1 MSHVDRLPQKR
12 RSPGR
17 RGEAAQHG
25 VKLGYRF
32 KVVRADLGGDHPE
45 PVKVNVEFGD
55 SVSEAPERSDL
66 ASPEPSL

>member
-1 MSHVDRLPQKR
+1 M
-12 RSPGR
+12 
-17 RGEAAQHG
+17 
-25 VKLGYRF
+25 KLGYRF